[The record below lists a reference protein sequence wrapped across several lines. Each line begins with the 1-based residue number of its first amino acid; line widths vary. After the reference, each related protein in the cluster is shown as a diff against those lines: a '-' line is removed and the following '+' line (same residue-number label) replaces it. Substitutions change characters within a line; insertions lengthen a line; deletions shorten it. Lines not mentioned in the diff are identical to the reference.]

1 MVLTLSVSKQLNFG
15 MHYLNKLRKLP
26 LLTLSNVLS
35 RDGMEL
41 AVNAICVNDFV
52 SLEPFNLCMLMS

>member
-1 MVLTLSVSKQLNFG
+1 MDMMMMMMMK
-15 MHYLNKLRKLP
+15 KLGKLP

-41 AVNAICVNDFV
+41 AVNAICANDFV
-52 SLEPFNLCMLMS
+52 SLEPFNLRMLMF

>member
-15 MHYLNKLRKLP
+15 IHYLKKLGKLP

-35 RDGMEL
+35 RDGTEL

-52 SLEPFNLCMLMS
+52 SLEPFNLCMLMF